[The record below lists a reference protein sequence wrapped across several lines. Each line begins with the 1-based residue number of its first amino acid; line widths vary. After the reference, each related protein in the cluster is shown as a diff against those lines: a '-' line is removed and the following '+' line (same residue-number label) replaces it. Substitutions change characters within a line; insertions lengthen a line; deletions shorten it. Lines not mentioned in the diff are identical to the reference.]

1 MAGGTWT
8 IQQNSGCAV
17 WSRGMCPREEVR
29 RRYPPPLKRT
39 TSAYSSWTDLCFTDR
54 PRKNTS
60 SPAPRIP
67 PVMST
72 TAHAC
77 PSTPQSY
84 TNIPPTFTDVTEVL
98 LLRASA
104 RALHPSSPM
113 PLPAE
118 RDGDTD
124 GPCKHVPHP
133 PSSHRTHAL
142 TTSHTHAYTHNPS
155 LLSLREAHGHSPA
168 LCHCHV
174 TRTQN
179 RVWAQTAMIGRRLIR
194 GTEAEAQQWACGR
207 CVTPSAGARR
217 EALRLWY
224 GTWSEK

>member
-1 MAGGTWT
+1 
-8 IQQNSGCAV
+8 
-17 WSRGMCPREEVR
+17 MCRREEAR

-39 TSAYSSWTDLCFTDR
+39 TSAYSSCTDLCFTDR
-54 PRKNTS
+54 PRKNTP

-72 TAHAC
+72 TTHAC
-77 PSTPQSY
+77 PTTPQSY
-84 TNIPPTFTDVTEVL
+84 TNILLTFTDVTEVL

-104 RALHPSSPM
+104 RAVHPSSPM
-113 PLPAE
+113 SFPAE

-133 PSSHRTHAL
+133 PLCHRTHAR
-142 TTSHTHAYTHNPS
+142 TKSHTPTHTHTHTHTHKTRCCCPFVKPRPTVPQGS
-155 LLSLREAHGHSPA
+155 A
-168 LCHCHV
+168 LGHCHV
-174 TRTQN
+174 MRTQD

-194 GTEAEAQQWACGR
+194 GTEAGAQQWACGC

-224 GTWSEK
+224 GTW

>member
-17 WSRGMCPREEVR
+17 SSRRMCRREEVR

-54 PRKNTS
+54 PRKNTP

-67 PVMST
+67 PVTSIT
-72 TAHAC
+72 THAC
-77 PSTPQSY
+77 PTTPQSY
-84 TNIPPTFTDVTEVL
+84 TNIQRTFTDVTEVL

-104 RALHPSSPM
+104 RAVHPSSLM

-118 RDGDTD
+118 RNGDTD

-133 PSSHRTHAL
+133 PSCHEWPDTRPHDVTH
-142 TTSHTHAYTHNPS
+142 TICVCT
-155 LLSLREAHGHSPA
+155 
-168 LCHCHV
+168 
-174 TRTQN
+174 
-179 RVWAQTAMIGRRLIR
+179 AQSVVG
-194 GTEAEAQQWACGR
+194 
-207 CVTPSAGARR
+207 
-217 EALRLWY
+217 
-224 GTWSEK
+224 